1 MPSPVAVSPGVPLAA
16 PSAPV
21 ASAALPLGELV
32 PRCRPL
38 PFSLVVVPVSG
49 LPAGLSAA
57 EADGVARPRRE
68 AAAVEVGDALEVA
81 AGEAEAAGLVAG
93 VALIEGE
100 PPIAGEA
107 AAVAPGEA

>member
-1 MPSPVAVSPGVPLAA
+1 MPLAA

-32 PRCRPL
+32 SWCRPL
-38 PFSLVVVPVSG
+38 PLSLLVPVSG
-49 LPAGLSAA
+49 LPAGLSVA

-68 AAAVEVGDALEVA
+68 AAAVEVGDALAVA
-81 AGEAEAAGLVAG
+81 AGEAEAAGLRAG

-100 PPIAGEA
+100 LPIAGEV

>member
-1 MPSPVAVSPGVPLAA
+1 MPSLVAVSPGVPLAA

-32 PRCRPL
+32 AWCRPL
-38 PFSLVVVPVSG
+38 PLSLFVVPVSG

-68 AAAVEVGDALEVA
+68 AAAVEVGDALAVG

-93 VALIEGE
+93 VAVIEGE
-100 PPIAGEA
+100 PAIAGEA

>member
-1 MPSPVAVSPGVPLAA
+1 MIGYANPKRFLDASRSLPPWLFAA
-16 PSAPV
+16 
-21 ASAALPLGELV
+21 AAIFIGFGLYL
-32 PRCRPL
+32 
-38 PFSLVVVPVSG
+38 SLFVVPVSG

-68 AAAVEVGDALEVA
+68 AAAVEVGDALAVG

-93 VALIEGE
+93 VAVIEGE
-100 PPIAGEA
+100 PAIAGEA

>member
-1 MPSPVAVSPGVPLAA
+1 LPSLVAVSPGVPLAA

-32 PRCRPL
+32 ARCRPL
-38 PFSLVVVPVSG
+38 PFSLLVSVSG

-57 EADGVARPRRE
+57 EAAGVARPRRE
-68 AAAVEVGDALEVA
+68 AAAVEVGDALAVLV
-81 AGEAEAAGLVAG
+81 GEAEAAGLIAG
-93 VALIEGE
+93 VALIAGE